1 MAEVRGMGVE
11 ERCGGLLWI
20 GKKYASTFAMDSLV
34 VIVDWINCGL
44 IYCGDFQA
52 IVSIAKSAEGV
63 GIDA

>member
-1 MAEVRGMGVE
+1 MRGMGVE
-11 ERCGGLLWI
+11 ERRGGLLWI
-20 GKKYASTFAMDSLV
+20 GKKVRFNVCDGLAG

-44 IYCGDFQA
+44 IDCGDFQA